1 MFRNYLKVALRN
13 LWKSKTYAFINI
25 LGLAVGMA
33 ICLLVFLF
41 VQHEESFDQWHNRAD
56 QVYRLNEV
64 QQFGENSSQKVA
76 LSMPLMGETLQAE
89 FPEIVNFTRFY
100 NQGRELHRA
109 GEQELFIDKTV
120 AVDSTFFQIFNFE
133 LKEGDPKRVLVEPFS
148 MVVTEKV
155 ARNFFGDANPI
166 GKVLSDEGQNALKI
180 TGVMADVPDNS
191 HLQFDALVSISSM
204 TSDTS
209 NQRMRRWGSNFL
221 TTYLVLQP
229 ETNVEALEKK
239 FPDYLVRQMDEEV
252 LDYLE
257 LFVQPLG
264 EVHLGSADIT
274 HDYHNFQK
282 YDKSY
287 VSLFVMLGLFVLIIA
302 SINFMNLSTARSMH
316 RAKEVG
322 VRKTIG
328 AKRGQLIGQFL
339 AESTILAV
347 ISMIIAIFLAEALV
361 GTLNDIASREL
372 SLGLWRR
379 PLWLLSILGIGIS
392 VGLFSGVYPALVL
405 SGFKPLAAIRKQKNR
420 SGGDRINLRS
430 GLVVLQF
437 AIAIGLIISTLVVT
451 QQHEYMRNLDPGF
464 DKEQTLVI
472 GMNQEINDK
481 YKLIKEQFL
490 DVPQVQAVTTSGQR
504 LGNNLHQTS
513 LSYESEQGIEGSSS
527 SFLNVDYNYVSFYE
541 LELLKGRAFSEAQGT
556 DMGRAYI
563 INETLSK
570 ELGWGDDPIGKK
582 MKVGGPV
589 GDMGQVVG
597 LVKDFNY
604 NSLHHKIEPLFL
616 CLQDWRHSEIS
627 VRVDGGQIPTV
638 IAGLEDKWRGIM
650 GDRPFEYS
658 FLDEHFATLYQS
670 EMQVSQVVTILAS
683 LAIFIACLGL
693 FGLATI
699 ITEQRTKEI
708 GVRKILGASIG
719 QLLVLLSKDFTRLVF
734 IAFLV
739 TVPLAWLL
747 LGDWL
752 SDFAYRIE
760 MQWWVFAI
768 AGVAALLIAWLTVSF
783 KSLYAAKANPV
794 EALRYE

>member
-33 ICLLVFLF
+33 ICMLVFLF
-41 VQHEESFDQWHNRAD
+41 VQHEESFDQWHDRAD

-76 LSMPLMGETLQAE
+76 LSMPLMGETLQEE

-100 NQGRELHRA
+100 DQGRELHRA

-120 AVDSTFFQIFNFE
+120 AVDSTFFQIFNYN
-133 LKEGDPKRVLVEPFS
+133 LKEGDPKRALVEPFS

-180 TGVMADVPDNS
+180 TGVMEDVPDNS

-209 NQRMRRWGSNFL
+209 NQWMRRWGSNFL

-257 LFVQPLG
+257 LFLQPLG

-328 AKRGQLIGQFL
+328 AKRWQLIGQFL

-347 ISMIIAIFLAEALV
+347 ISMVIAIFLAEALV
-361 GTLNDIASREL
+361 GTLNDISSREL

-379 PLWLLSILGIGIS
+379 PLWLLSILGIGVA

-405 SGFKPLAAIRKQKNR
+405 SGFKPLAAIRKQKER
-420 SGGDRINLRS
+420 SGSDRINLRS

-472 GMNQEINDK
+472 GMNREINDK
-481 YKLIKEQFL
+481 YPLIKEQFL
-490 DVPQVQAVTTSGQR
+490 NVAQVQDVTTSGQR

-527 SFLNVDYNYVSFYE
+527 SFLNVDYNYVSFYD
-541 LELLKGRAFSEAQGT
+541 LELLKGRGFSEEQGT

-582 MKVGGPV
+582 MKVGGPE

-627 VRVDGGQIPTV
+627 VRVDGGQIPTA
-638 IAGLEDKWRGIM
+638 IAGLEEKWRAIM

-670 EMQVSQVVTILAS
+670 EMQVSQVVMILAS

-708 GVRKILGASIG
+708 GVRKILGASMG
-719 QLLVLLSKDFTRLVF
+719 QLLILLSKDFTRLVF

-739 TVPLAWLL
+739 TVPMAWWL

-752 SDFAYRIE
+752 SDFAYRID

-783 KSLYAAKANPV
+783 KSLYAARANPV